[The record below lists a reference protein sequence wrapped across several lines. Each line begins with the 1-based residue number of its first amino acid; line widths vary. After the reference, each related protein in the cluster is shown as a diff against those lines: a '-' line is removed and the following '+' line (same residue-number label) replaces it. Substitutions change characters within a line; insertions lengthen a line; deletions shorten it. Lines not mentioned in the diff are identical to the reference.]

1 MSERDEKPAVK
12 EDSTLAPEGPEESG
26 APLLAIGFPVGWMI
40 AILGSILVLYGLLG
54 SPENARSLG
63 ININLWWGLVMVVFG
78 AGTLG
83 LSHASSRRQA
93 TGSGRSR

>member
-1 MSERDEKPAVK
+1 MSEIDERPALE
-12 EDSTLAPEGPEESG
+12 EDQTPVPEGPEESG
-26 APLLAIGFPVGWMI
+26 DPLLAIGFPVGWMI

-63 ININLWWGLVMVVFG
+63 ININLWWGLVMVAFG

-83 LSHASSRRQA
+83 LSYASSRRA
-93 TGSGRSR
+93 GGGRSR